1 MAESATIPAALI
13 YAWRI
18 TDVLISP
25 TNGMGF
31 VPLHAI
37 AMFEVALD
45 ELECKT
51 GDMPTMRR
59 FTDQEFLTLIQQ
71 Q

>member
-1 MAESATIPAALI
+1 
-13 YAWRI
+13 
-18 TDVLISP
+18 
-25 TNGMGF
+25 MGF

-37 AMFEVALD
+37 AMFEAAMD

-51 GDMPTMRR
+51 GDMPTRRR

>member
-1 MAESATIPAALI
+1 
-13 YAWRI
+13 
-18 TDVLISP
+18 
-25 TNGMGF
+25 MGF

-51 GDMPTMRR
+51 GDMPTRRR
-59 FTDQEFLTLIQQ
+59 FTDQEFLTLMQQ